1 MKKATKRDIGKRR
14 FSLKSDVIHPNF
26 LCPSFINQF
35 FLLCITWGFEIT
47 ESKIKSICM
56 KYIALLRAPIII
68 NLPFWPTW
76 LANACVVKGSS
87 KNVILQWMWILNTY
101 WIPIEY

>member
-35 FLLCITWGFEIT
+35 FLLCITWGFENIT
-47 ESKIKSICM
+47 DSKIKSVCM
-56 KYIALLRAPIII
+56 KYIALLRAPNNYKSAI
-68 NLPFWPTW
+68 
-76 LANACVVKGSS
+76 LANITC
-87 KNVILQWMWILNTY
+87 
-101 WIPIEY
+101 